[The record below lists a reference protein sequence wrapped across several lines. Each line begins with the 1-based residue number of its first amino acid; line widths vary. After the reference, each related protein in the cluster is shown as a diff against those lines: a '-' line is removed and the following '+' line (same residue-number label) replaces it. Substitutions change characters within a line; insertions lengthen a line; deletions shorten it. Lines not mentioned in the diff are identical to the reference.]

1 MHAPCDSRLLLP
13 TNAEMMNIKLLHT
26 KNMSEYVI
34 LQEVDNDIKGCE

>member
-1 MHAPCDSRLLLP
+1 MHAPCDSRLLLL